1 MNFYEH
7 MHCTFDSP
15 KTQADLALLVAYA
28 GGTKSEAGLSTC
40 YQNSEVL
47 AVPAVRRAC
56 QTDMVVSMSSPSC
69 LETAHIQL
77 ISTEAAEVAKRM
89 RLGLDWVVAVEELK

>member
-7 MHCTFDSP
+7 MHCTFESP

-56 QTDMVVSMSSPSC
+56 QTDMVVSMSS
-69 LETAHIQL
+69 HIRL
-77 ISTEAAEVAKRM
+77 PSTEAAEVAKRM
-89 RLGLDWVVAVEELK
+89 RLGLDWVVAVEELQ